1 MPDLLC
7 RVIILFF
14 ALPVFKV
21 LFVGGV
27 MILCIFIVLVVGILR
42 WMWPLFGGRVAP
54 FFFLLFSSLVWFFH
68 PCLIC
73 CVAPESPDG
82 GTKG

>member
-1 MPDLLC
+1 MPALLC

-54 FFFLLFSSLVWFFH
+54 FFFAFFFFGLVFPSLFDLL
-68 PCLIC
+68 C
-73 CVAPESPDG
+73 CS
-82 GTKG
+82 